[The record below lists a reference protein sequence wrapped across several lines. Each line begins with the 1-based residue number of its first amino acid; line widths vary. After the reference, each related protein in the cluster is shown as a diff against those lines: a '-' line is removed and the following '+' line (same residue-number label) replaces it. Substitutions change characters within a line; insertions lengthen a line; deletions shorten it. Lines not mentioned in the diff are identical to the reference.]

1 MASPAHM
8 PESKPDYVSA
18 LEKIFGAPNQNAFG
32 SSVFFV
38 PAVEQSASLEADGF
52 AKYKFFVGE
61 VWERLGEENWKNG
74 WSLVY
79 ARDVRASPDIVTE
92 LRSLPDRLARQSA
105 EMLLDN
111 LEDPEMAI
119 GVLREAFDNS
129 LVNELRI
136 FNIGDTNAMSGI
148 MIGAR
153 LTGTGSLFLAL
164 LMD

>member
-1 MASPAHM
+1 M
-8 PESKPDYVSA
+8 PESRPDYVSA

-38 PAVEQSASLEADGF
+38 PAAEQSTSLEADGF

-74 WSLVY
+74 WSMVY
-79 ARDVRASPDIVTE
+79 ARDVQASPDIVAE

-111 LEDPEMAI
+111 LEDPEVAI
-119 GVLREAFDNS
+119 GTLRDAFDNS
-129 LVNELRI
+129 MVNELRI

-153 LTGTGSLFLAL
+153 HTGTGSVFLTL